1 MNGELSN
8 APTPPTTEQ
17 RTKVERAGKQMAFY
31 LDEIAKLFSDEVKIT
46 LLVRNPAH
54 SERSA
59 YLSDETDI
67 EAVCAALRQLHD
79 KPGGGSF
86 MV

>member
-1 MNGELSN
+1 MSDPL
-8 APTPPTTEQ
+8 TTDQ

-31 LDEIAKLFSDEVKIT
+31 LDEIAKLFNDEVKIT
-46 LLVRNPAH
+46 LLVRNPTH
-54 SERSA
+54 PERSA

>member
-1 MNGELSN
+1 MT
-8 APTPPTTEQ
+8 AA
-17 RTKVERAGKQMAFY
+17 RRAKVERAGKQMAFY
-31 LDEIAKLFSDEVKIT
+31 LEEIAKLFSDEVKIT

-54 SERSA
+54 PERSA
-59 YLSDETDI
+59 YLSDEADI
-67 EAVCAALRQLHD
+67 EPVCAALKQLHD